1 MARFWRYFYFA
12 LGLLSAI
19 PPYRLTV
26 PLVARIMGGD
36 TMSSG
41 DPRLVP
47 FMLGAYRGFVV
58 IAYVLAHLGLLR
70 NPARAA
76 ALRNR
81 MQRDGQGLFI
91 EMLERTGGSWRAP
104 RQERDED

>member
-1 MARFWRYFYFA
+1 MTRIKTWFYYA

-26 PLVARIMGGD
+26 PLVTRIMGGD
-36 TMSSG
+36 TISSG

-47 FMLGAYRGFVV
+47 FMLGAYRGFVA

-81 MQRDGQGLFI
+81 MQQDGQGLFI
-91 EMLERTGGSWRAP
+91 EILERTGSSWRAP
-104 RQERDED
+104 PQERGED

>member
-1 MARFWRYFYFA
+1 MTRFRIYFFYA
-12 LGLLSAI
+12 CGLISAI

-26 PLVARIMGGD
+26 PLVTRIMGGD

-58 IAYVLAHLGLLR
+58 IAYILAHLGLLR
-70 NPARAA
+70 NPDRAA

-91 EMLERTGGSWRAP
+91 EMLEGTGSVWRVPP
-104 RQERDED
+104 RGRGED

>member
-1 MARFWRYFYFA
+1 
-12 LGLLSAI
+12 
-19 PPYRLTV
+19 
-26 PLVARIMGGD
+26 
-36 TMSSG
+36 MSSG

-58 IAYVLAHLGLLR
+58 IAYICAHLGLLR

-81 MQRDGQGLFI
+81 MQADGQGLFI

-104 RQERDED
+104 PQERGED